1 VVNLN
6 DDRNGRSSASPL
18 KMNARRNHLLLI
30 QTPYYEDYG
39 PMRKAAGTYFPLG
52 LGYISSFVKQ
62 YGYDVSFMDMN
73 VQDTSH
79 KDIAKFV
86 CQEKPTLVGI
96 SFMTPQ
102 FYAAKNIA
110 DVVKEAAP
118 EVSVVLGGAHPSVM
132 PRRSLEEIP
141 SADFVVFGEGEITT
155 LGLLEFLSKRRGA
168 LAGISGLAWRKNDAI
183 MLNSPRP
190 LLNDLD
196 ALPFPDRDLID
207 QSLYRHQSFLSYYKH
222 VQTIYTSRGCPGRCV
237 YCASG
242 YKLRCRVRVRSVDRI
257 MDEISLLRDRY
268 NMDYLLIKDD
278 SFTLNKRR
286 IKEFCAALM
295 KRHAGLRWHCMCRV
309 DTVNYDVLSIMK
321 DAGLNDVF
329 FGIESG
335 NDQILKNA
343 GKGVTTAD
351 NRKAVEA
358 ADSLGI
364 RTYGAFILGLP
375 GDTAETIQQTIE
387 FACSLPL
394 TMAGFSILIPYP
406 GTKVFEDYYPFDESN
421 SLDYHAFIAS
431 TGVHYVREYTGL
443 NGIEVEQ
450 LPAYITKAQ
459 KSFYMRPSQI
469 LRMLKES
476 SPDMLL
482 GYARG
487 FAALFT
493 KALYLRQHKK
503 AA

>member
-1 VVNLN
+1 
-6 DDRNGRSSASPL
+6 
-18 KMNARRNHLLLI
+18 MNARSNHLLLI
-30 QTPYYEDYG
+30 QTPYFEDYG

-62 YGYDVSFMDMN
+62 YGYDVSFFDPN
-73 VQDTSH
+73 VQDVTLE
-79 KDIAKFV
+79 DIVDFV
-86 CQEKPTLVGI
+86 RREKPTLVGV

-102 FYAAKNIA
+102 FYAAKNIVDA
-110 DVVKEAAP
+110 VKEAAP

-132 PRRSLEEIP
+132 PRRNLEEMP
-141 SADFVVFGEGEITT
+141 NADFVVFGEGEVTT
-155 LGLLEFLSKRRGA
+155 LELLEYLTKRRGV
-168 LAGISGLAWRKNDAI
+168 LPEIRGLAWRDNDAV
-183 MLNSPRP
+183 MLNGPRS
-190 LLNDLD
+190 LLTDLD

-222 VQTIYTSRGCPGRCV
+222 AQTIYTSRGCPGRCV

-242 YKLRCRVRVRSVDRI
+242 YKLRCKVRTRSVDNV
-257 MDEISLLRDRY
+257 MDEIDLLKDRY

-286 IKEFCAALM
+286 IKEFCAALV
-295 KRHAGLRWHCMCRV
+295 KRHPGIRWHCMCRV
-309 DTVNYDVLSIMK
+309 DTVNYDVLSMMK

-335 NDQILKNA
+335 NDEILKNA

-358 ADSLGI
+358 AESLGI

-375 GDTAETIQQTIE
+375 GDTAKTIQQTID
-387 FACSLPL
+387 FACSVPL

-406 GTKVFEDYYPFDESN
+406 GTKVFEDYYPYNEGD

-443 NGIEVEQ
+443 EGVGVEE
-450 LPAYITKAQ
+450 LPGYITKAQ
-459 KSFYMRPSQI
+459 RSFYMRSRQI
-469 LRMLKES
+469 LRMLKG
-476 SPDMLL
+476 SPPRMLW
-482 GYARG
+482 GYVRG
-487 FAALFT
+487 FGALVT
-493 KALYLRQHKK
+493 KALYLKK
-503 AA
+503 NSCAYFL